1 MKNWVKIQS
10 FDRYHQAELRKNI
23 LNRNDI
29 NAVILDE
36 KDSLFLLGDID
47 LYVEE
52 FNEKK
57 ARVLIDEFNGL
68 TKINSYVDLKPILL
82 FQKVLQEAEINT
94 ILKRKESVKYI
105 LDNYE
110 LYVEN
115 KDVEKVIPFLTG
127 EKLSAWE
134 KVLTCNKL
142 RQTKY
147 YVDLLG
153 ENLINAIVIKKK
165 DSNYH
170 LEAVNIYVKKEDS
183 SRAEKV
189 ISELQGYE
197 LLQKYDTSDKAEK
210 AEELLLSK
218 KIQGLIQKRNGE
230 FLLYVKK
237 EDFEEAKDY
246 LSEEKEWVLLKTYSN
261 IANAM
266 FHKSVLDEAGIPS
279 VIINDKDTTFLL
291 GEIELYTEEDMLEAA
306 QKIIANF

>member
-23 LNRNDI
+23 LNRNGI

-57 ARVLIDEFNGL
+57 ARALIDEFDGL

-82 FQKVLQEAEINT
+82 FQKVLQEAGINT
-94 ILKRKESVKYI
+94 VLKRKESAKYI

-115 KDVEKVIPFLTG
+115 KDVEKVIPYLTG
-127 EKLSAWE
+127 EKLSAWN

-147 YVDLLG
+147 YADLLN
-153 ENLINAIVIKKK
+153 ENLINVIVIKKK
-165 DSNYH
+165 DSDYH
-170 LEAVNIYVKKEDS
+170 LEAVNIYVKKENYE
-183 SRAEKV
+183 RAERI
-189 ISELQGYE
+189 ISELKGFD
-197 LLQKYDTSDKAEK
+197 LLQKFTSADKVEK
-210 AEELLLSK
+210 AEELLFSK
-218 KIQGLIQKRNGE
+218 GIEALIKKEKGE
-230 FLLYVKK
+230 FLLFVKK
-237 EDFEEAKDY
+237 ENSDKAKKY
-246 LSEEKEWVLLKTYSN
+246 LNEDKKWILLKTYSN
-261 IANAM
+261 IASAM
-266 FHKSVLDEAGIPS
+266 YHKSVLEDAGIPS
-279 VIINDKDTTFLL
+279 VIINDKDSTFLL
-291 GEIELYTEEDMLEAA
+291 GDIELYTEEDMSEAA
-306 QKIIANF
+306 QKAIANL